1 MKLINYLIIP
11 LLFSGCATLD
21 INEEKKVVFENNSVT
36 VKETQDNWIGISS
49 PKETPFFGK
58 IDSSTT
64 VAGTFIYREDK
75 NYVEGFVNMIGQSA
89 STKVEVS
96 KKENTELGRWK
107 VYSCENNSTEI
118 KGVPFSDKRSRKVDI
133 ASFSN
138 KKNKIDIEYQEILKE
153 MNEEKFIFIP
163 NQCLYIKK

>member
-11 LLFSGCATLD
+11 LLFSGCAVLD

-36 VKETQDNWIGISS
+36 VKETQDNWLSISS

-75 NYVEGFVNMIGQSA
+75 DYVEGFVNVIGYSA
-89 STKVEVS
+89 STKVEAS
-96 KKENTELGRWK
+96 KKENTEIGRWK
-107 VYSCENNSTEI
+107 VYSCDNNSTEI
-118 KGVPFSDKRSRKVDI
+118 KGIPFSDKHSRSIDI
-133 ASFSN
+133 TNFST
-138 KKNKIDIEYQEILKE
+138 KKNKIDKEYQEILNE
-153 MNEEKFIFIP
+153 INEERFIFIP